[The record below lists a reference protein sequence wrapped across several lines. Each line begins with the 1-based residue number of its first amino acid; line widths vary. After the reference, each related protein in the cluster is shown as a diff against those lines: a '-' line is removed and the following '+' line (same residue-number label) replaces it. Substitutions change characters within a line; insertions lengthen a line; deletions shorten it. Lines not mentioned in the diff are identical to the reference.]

1 MLFYTQLKFII
12 SGGNGYSE
20 WESVKKEAVE
30 ADKRGF
36 WGYLMSDHYMTPG
49 GYAGSSTLDAWTALT
64 YLAGRT
70 KSIRLGTLVTPIP
83 FRPPGLLAK
92 VVSTLDLVSSGRSLL
107 GVGAGWSKPEFDG
120 YSEWSSAKVRVD
132 MTDEGVQLIL
142 RLWQDNTVNF
152 KGRYYKAIGAVLEP
166 KPVQKPHPPL
176 LFGGEGPR
184 MLRMAGKYADICHIP
199 DWTKPSPWEA
209 REKLLTDARRRR
221 RERKLSFAG
230 GSSRPLGPRYEKARY
245 GKKVEEA
252 ADHDC
257 EFFIV
262 SFPGP
267 RKESLGWLREFA
279 KNIIPSFMT

>member
-1 MLFYTQLKFII
+1 
-12 SGGNGYSE
+12 
-20 WESVKKEAVE
+20 
-30 ADKRGF
+30 
-36 WGYLMSDHYMTPG
+36 MTPG
-49 GYAGSSTLDAWTALT
+49 GHAASSTLDAWTALT
-64 YLAGRT
+64 YLACRT
-70 KSIRLGTLVTPIP
+70 QSIHLGTLVTPIP

-92 VVSTLDLVSSGRSLL
+92 VVSTLDLISSGRSLL

-120 YSEWSSAKVRVD
+120 YSEWSSAKMRVD

-152 KGRYYKAIGAVLEP
+152 KGRFYKASGVVLEP

-199 DWTKPSPWEA
+199 DWTKPSPWKA
-209 REKLLTDARRRR
+209 REKVLREARRHR

-230 GSSRPLGPRYEKARY
+230 GSSRPLAPRYERGQQ

-252 ADHDC
+252 REQGC
-257 EFFIV
+257 EFFVV
-262 SFPGP
+262 SFLGP
-267 RKESLGWLREFA
+267 RKESLGWLRDFA
-279 KNIIPSFMT
+279 KNIIPSFVT

>member
-1 MLFYTQLKFII
+1 MKFIVA
-12 SGGNGYSE
+12 GGNGYSE
-20 WESVKKEAVE
+20 WESVKREAEE
-30 ADKRGF
+30 ADKQGF
-36 WGYLMSDHYMTPG
+36 WGYLVSDHYMTPG
-49 GYAGSSTLDAWTALT
+49 GYADSSTLDAWTALT

-120 YSEWSSAKVRVD
+120 YGKWSSAKTRVD

-142 RLWQDNTVNF
+142 RLWQDRKVNF
-152 KGRYYKAIGAVLEP
+152 KGRYYKAKGAVLEP
-166 KPVQKPHPPL
+166 KPIQKPHPPL

-199 DWTKPSPWEA
+199 DWTKPSPWQA
-209 REKLLTDARRRR
+209 REKVLGEARLRR

-230 GSSRPLGPRYEKARY
+230 GSSRPLGPRYEKAQHQT
-245 GKKVEEA
+245 KVDEA
-252 ADHDC
+252 NKHGC

-262 SFPGP
+262 SFPGQ
-267 RKESLGWLREFA
+267 RKGSLDTLRDFA
-279 KNIIPSFMT
+279 ENIIPSFAT

>member
-1 MLFYTQLKFII
+1 MVFFPKLKFIVA
-12 SGGNGYSE
+12 GGNGYSE
-20 WESVKKEAVE
+20 WESVKRELEE

-36 WGYLMSDHYMTPG
+36 WGYLISDHYMTPG
-49 GYAGSSTLDAWTALT
+49 GYSENSTLDAWTALT

-70 KSIRLGTLVTPIP
+70 KSIRLGTLVTPTP
-83 FRPPGLLAK
+83 FRPPALLAK

-120 YSEWSSAKVRVD
+120 YSKWSSAKTRVD

-142 RLWQDNTVNF
+142 RLWQDHTVNF
-152 KGRYYKAIGAVLEP
+152 KGRYYKTKGAVLEP

-199 DWTKPSPWEA
+199 DWTKPSPWET
-209 REKLLTDARRRR
+209 REKVLGEARRHR

-230 GSSRPLGPRYEKARY
+230 GSSRLLGPRYEKAQY
-245 GKKVEEA
+245 AKKVEEA
-252 ADHDC
+252 SEHDC

-262 SFPGP
+262 TFPGP
-267 RKESLGWLREFA
+267 WKESSGGLRDFA
-279 KNIIPSFMT
+279 ENIMPSFAT